1 MGKLLEID
9 NVERKGV
16 HFSKCLRI
24 KVEINLLQLLI
35 PGFLQNR
42 DGKEPVWV
50 QFKCERL
57 SNFCYGC
64 GRLGHSVSNWP
75 DTQDHLF
82 QRKYGPEFRAKNI
95 HYSKV
100 ETVRLGGMK
109 SEGNSSNSYNPQSS
123 DVHRVVAPKFKE
135 PVGAKMMEPDKIAEN
150 RFMQIGELSLV
161 KKKVSSY
168 NYSGAFLSTCSYLL
182 KS

>member
-1 MGKLLEID
+1 
-9 NVERKGV
+9 
-16 HFSKCLRI
+16 
-24 KVEINLLQLLI
+24 
-35 PGFLQNR
+35 
-42 DGKEPVWV
+42 
-50 QFKCERL
+50 
-57 SNFCYGC
+57 
-64 GRLGHSVSNWP
+64 
-75 DTQDHLF
+75 
-82 QRKYGPEFRAKNI
+82 
-95 HYSKV
+95 
-100 ETVRLGGMK
+100 MK